1 MTQIMKN
8 KDIID
13 IIKSLPLDFMVS
25 TAAELRT
32 DYKAKKLGSIRLFTL
47 LLLAFLRNSTMSQ
60 RFTCAQ
66 SSCELL
72 DDFLDI
78 SIPVTPLSH
87 SSLSERLSTIDP
99 EFFARV
105 YEKVFKIA
113 EEELGTEELL
123 SSNIIRVDT
132 TLVSET
138 SSKLKNGIDTGV
150 NHRFGG
156 KKRHIK
162 YGMGYD
168 GFSAV
173 FEKIFTRQ
181 EESGEEIALA
191 QTVKDTIKQEG
202 APGKIIVFDRGTT
215 GYDNLCEIR
224 ELCEQRKCHF
234 VSRLKLS
241 RLYTVEK
248 QLLDQ
253 DEIREDD
260 EFEIIEDCMA
270 LLNKPPKSKYENIPF
285 RIIRVIFKKKRPK
298 TMPSAKRRR
307 YEPEMVL
314 ISDQAERSAM
324 EIVHQYRQR
333 WSIEVFY
340 KFLKQNLSF
349 SHILSTSTNGIQI
362 MLYMTLTVAVLVRLF
377 AKRNGIGNTL
387 AMTRMMV
394 QIENW
399 AYLHPVEAPIQ
410 SCADEQ
416 GHTQ

>member
-1 MTQIMKN
+1 MKN
-8 KDIID
+8 KDIIG
-13 IIKSLPLDFMVS
+13 ILKSLPLDFMLS
-25 TAAELRT
+25 TAAELGT

-60 RFTCAQ
+60 RFTCEQ
-66 SSCELL
+66 SSCEIL
-72 DDFLDI
+72 DNFLDI

-87 SSLSERLSTIDP
+87 SSLADRLATMNPD
-99 EFFARV
+99 FFARV
-105 YEKVFKIA
+105 YEKIFKMA
-113 EEELGTEELL
+113 EKELGTDEL
-123 SSNIIRVDT
+123 SSSDIIRVDT
-132 TLVSET
+132 TLVAET
-138 SSKLKNGIDTGV
+138 SARLKEGIDTGV

-162 YGMGYD
+162 YGMAYD

-173 FEKIFTRQ
+173 FEKIFIRQ
-181 EESGEEIALA
+181 KESSEEIALA
-191 QTVKDTIKQEG
+191 QTVKDSIKQEG
-202 APGKIIVFDRGTT
+202 APGKTLVFDRGTT

-224 ELCEQRKCHF
+224 ELCQKKKCHF

-253 DEIREDD
+253 DETKEDD

-270 LLNKPPKSKYENIPF
+270 LLNKSQKSEYDNKPF
-285 RIIRVIFKKKRPK
+285 RIIRVRFKKTRPR

-307 YEPEMVL
+307 YEPEMLL
-314 ISDQAERSAM
+314 ISDQTEIQAM
-324 EIVHQYRQR
+324 EIVRQYRHR

-349 SHILSTSTNGIQI
+349 SHILSTSINGIQI

-387 AMTRMMV
+387 AMTRIIV

-399 AYLHPVEAPIQ
+399 VYLHPVEQPVQ
-410 SCADEQ
+410 SCSDDH

>member
-1 MTQIMKN
+1 MKN
-8 KDIID
+8 KDIIN
-13 IIKSLPLDFMVS
+13 IIKSLPLDFMAS
-25 TAAELRT
+25 TAAELRC
-32 DYKAKKLGSIRLFTL
+32 DYKAKKLGSLRLFTL
-47 LLLAFLRNSTMSQ
+47 LLISFLRNSTLSQ
-60 RFTCAQ
+60 RFTCEQ
-66 SSCELL
+66 SSCM
-72 DDFLDI
+72 FLDNI
-78 SIPVTPLSH
+78 LDMPIPVTSLTH
-87 SSLSERLSTIDP
+87 SSLSERLSTMNP

-105 YEKVFKIA
+105 YEKVFKMA
-113 EEELGTEELL
+113 EDELGTEALL

-132 TLVSET
+132 TLVAET
-138 SSKLKNGIDTGV
+138 SNKLKNGIDTGV

-156 KKRHIK
+156 KKRQIK

-173 FEKIFTRQ
+173 LEKIFTRQ

-224 ELCEQRKCHF
+224 KLCKKKGCHF

-241 RLYTVEK
+241 RIYTVEK

-253 DEIREDD
+253 NKSKEDD

-270 LLNKPPKSKYENIPF
+270 VLNKPPKSQYENKPF
-285 RIIRVIFKKKRPK
+285 RIIRVKFKKERPR

-307 YEPEMVL
+307 YEPEILL
-314 ISDQAERSAM
+314 ISDQTETPAL
-324 EIVHQYRQR
+324 EIVHQYKKR

-340 KFLKQNLSF
+340 KFLKQNLGF
-349 SHILSTSTNGIQI
+349 SHILSTSANGIQI
-362 MLYMTLTVAVLVRLF
+362 MLYMTLIVAVLVRLF
-377 AKRNGIGNTL
+377 AIRNGIGNTL
-387 AMTRMMV
+387 AMTRMII

-399 AYLHPVEAPIQ
+399 VYLHPVKN
-410 SCADEQ
+410 SVTLCSSD
-416 GHTQ
+416 HYNTQ